1 MSRSVQT
8 TTPVMSDAEFC
19 KSLERTITTNGPD
32 TYVETSWPRG
42 DNDAPR

>member
-8 TTPVMSDAEFC
+8 TTPVMSDAELR
-19 KSLERTITTNGPD
+19 KLLEHTITTNGLD

-42 DNDAPR
+42 NNDAPR